1 MSENLV
7 RSRDAVRQTG
17 GATKYLLALSVLL
30 MFALAGVFAHLSN
43 RQNTLQD
50 SIREDALWAV
60 YQFDRE
66 SRTLSQSLTRYL
78 ALSRP
83 ALEENKALTLRY
95 DILYSR
101 LSILDNGKYE
111 SYFEQSEPVDALRPR
126 ARDLV
131 LGMEPVFNELM
142 AGGDVPYKVLATTAD
157 RLHELLAVTEEL
169 LTFTNASVSAA
180 RSDAR
185 EEIMRLQKLSAW
197 VVLALGISIALLIL
211 NLMRQLR
218 IVRAA
223 TDEIEATANKMAA
236 AYRAAEAG
244 NQAKSQFMAT
254 IGHEIRTPLNAILG
268 MAELLSM
275 GRLGKEERENVR
287 VITSSGTALLEII
300 NEILD
305 FAKIEHGDEP
315 PETVPFH
322 APDLVRQAMKV
333 MEGRAREQHDRL
345 ELVMSGMAGRGW
357 YLGDPN
363 RLRRV
368 LLNLLSNAVKF
379 TEAGTVRVSLSEI
392 RRSDGAGLLFEVV
405 DTGIGIAAEAR
416 PRLFN
421 AFSQVD
427 GTISRRFGG
436 TGLGLAI
443 CKRIV
448 ESLEGKI
455 GFDSEAGEGSRFWF
469 EVPVSAIAAPAP
481 AQSREDNA
489 TLPHLKV
496 LLVEDNSVNREV
508 ASQFLH
514 KLGQDVSIAVDGS
527 QAVRLAAKEQ
537 FDLILM
543 DMQMPVMDG
552 IAATKAIRDLPGKAR
567 AVPIVAM
574 TANASDADRRRCVE
588 AGMTGFQSKPI
599 SMGQLAAIVANHA
612 PVEDRGRAPS
622 LISGAAETA
631 DTEIARA
638 APDHDRDRVAELVDA
653 VGEDGF
659 RHLVDVFFADAGA
672 LLADLGR
679 AMATGDADLGDRTLH
694 SLKGSASN
702 LGFASLAGLAEN
714 LRKEQLNAAAAAR
727 IAAELARL
735 SASRVDKAA

>member
-1 MSENLV
+1 MSENLT
-7 RSRDAVRQTG
+7 RSRDAVRKTG
-17 GATKYLLALSVLL
+17 GATKYLLGLSVAL

-43 RQNTLQD
+43 RQNALQD

-66 SRTLSQSLTRYL
+66 SRTLSQTL
-78 ALSRP
+78 ARHAAIARP
-83 ALEENKALTLRY
+83 TADDVKALTLRY
-95 DILYSR
+95 DILFSR
-101 LSILDNGKYE
+101 LSILSNGKYQA
-111 SYFEQSEPVDALRPR
+111 YFEQSARVDTLRPR

-131 LGMEPVFNELM
+131 LAIEPVFNDLA
-142 AGGDVPYKVLATTAD
+142 AGENVSRKTLEAAAD
-157 RLHELLAVTEEL
+157 QLHELLGVTEDL

-180 RSDAR
+180 RADAR
-185 EEIMRLQKLSAW
+185 DEIIQLQKLSAW
-197 VVLALGISIALLIL
+197 VVLALGISIALLIV

-223 TDEIEATANKMAA
+223 TDEIEATANKMSD

-275 GRLGKEERENVR
+275 GRLGEEERENVR

-315 PETVPFH
+315 PENVPFH
-322 APDLVRQAMKV
+322 APDLVRQSMKV
-333 MEGRAREQHDRL
+333 MEGRAREQRDRL
-345 ELVMSGMAGRGW
+345 ELVMNGMAGRGW

-379 TEAGTVRVSLSEI
+379 TEGGTVRVSLSEI
-392 RRSDGAGLLFEVV
+392 HRNGGSRLLFEVV
-405 DTGIGIAAEAR
+405 DTGIGIPEDSR
-416 PRLFN
+416 HRLFN

-448 ESLEGKI
+448 EGLDGRI
-455 GFDSEAGEGSRFWF
+455 GFDSEPGEGSRFWF

-481 AQSREDNA
+481 AQSRDDA
-489 TLPHLKV
+489 SALPRLEV
-496 LLVEDNSVNREV
+496 LLVEDNAVNREV
-508 ASQFLH
+508 ASQFLK
-514 KLGQDVSIAVDGS
+514 KLGQSVSIAVDGA
-527 QAVRLAAKEQ
+527 QAVAMVAERD

-552 IAATKAIRDLPGKAR
+552 IAATRAIRELPGTAR
-567 AVPIVAM
+567 TVPVVAM
-574 TANASDADRRRCVE
+574 TANASDTDRRRCVE

-599 SMGQLAAIVANHA
+599 SMAQISQIVANHA
-612 PVEDRGRAPS
+612 PADGRGRIAPASAAASTS
-622 LISGAAETA
+622 LPAENA
-631 DTEIARA
+631 KV
-638 APDHDRDRVAELVDA
+638 APDQDRARIAEMVEA
-653 VGEDGF
+653 IGEDGF
-659 RHLVDVFFADAGA
+659 RHLVDVFFADAAA

-679 AMATGDADLGDRTLH
+679 AMADCDAELGDRTLH
-694 SLKGSASN
+694 SLKGSAAN
-702 LGFASLAGLAEN
+702 LGFMSLAALAED
-714 LRKEQLNAAAAAR
+714 LRKERLDAGAAAR

-735 SASRVDKAA
+735 SETRVADAA

>member
-1 MSENLV
+1 MSESLA
-7 RSRDAVRQTG
+7 RSREAVRKTG
-17 GATKYLLALSVLL
+17 GATKYLLAVSVIL
-30 MFALAGVFAHLSN
+30 MFTLAGVFAHLSK

-66 SRTLSQSLTRYL
+66 SRTLSQAL
-78 ALSRP
+78 AHHLVLQRP
-83 ALEENKALTLRY
+83 SADDVKALALRY

-101 LSILDNGKYE
+101 LSILADGKYQA
-111 SYFEQSEPVDALRPR
+111 YFEQSERVDALRPR

-131 LGMEPVFNELM
+131 LAMEPVFNDLSR
-142 AGGDVPYKVLATTAD
+142 GKSVPRKTLEATSDAL
-157 RLHELLAVTEEL
+157 RELLVVTESL

-180 RSDAR
+180 RADAR

-197 VVLALGISIALLIL
+197 VVLALGVSIALLIL

-218 IVRAA
+218 IVRSA
-223 TDEIEATANKMAA
+223 TNEIEATANKMAD

-275 GRLGKEERENVR
+275 GRLGEEERENVR

-315 PETVPFH
+315 PENVPFH
-322 APDLVRQAMKV
+322 APDLVRQSMKV
-333 MEGRAREQHDRL
+333 MEGRAREQRDRL
-345 ELVMSGMAGRGW
+345 ELVMNGMAGRGW

-379 TEAGTVRVSLSEI
+379 TEGGTVRVSLSEI
-392 RRSDGAGLLFEVV
+392 HRNGASRLLFEVV
-405 DTGIGIAAEAR
+405 DSGIGIPEDAR
-416 PRLFN
+416 HRLFN

-448 ESLEGKI
+448 EGLDGRI
-455 GFDSEAGEGSRFWF
+455 GFDSEPGEGSRFWF

-481 AQSREDNA
+481 AQAREDSA
-489 TLPHLKV
+489 TLPCLKV
-496 LLVEDNSVNREV
+496 LLVEDNAVNREV
-508 ASQFLH
+508 ASQFLQR
-514 KLGQDVSIAVDGS
+514 LGQEVIIAVDGA
-527 QAVRLAAKEQ
+527 QAVGIVADED

-552 IAATKAIRDLPGKAR
+552 IAATRAIRELPGKAR
-567 AVPIVAM
+567 TVPIIAM
-574 TANASDADRRRCVE
+574 TANASDSDRRKCVE

-599 SMGQLAAIVANHA
+599 SMAQLASIVANHA
-612 PVEDRGRAPS
+612 PVEP
-622 LISGAAETA
+622 
-631 DTEIARA
+631 
-638 APDHDRDRVAELVDA
+638 RDRVAPVQPAAVAPVPAADARAETDQDRERVAELIDA

-659 RHLVDVFFADAGA
+659 RHLVDVFFSDAGA

-679 AMATGDADLGDRTLH
+679 AMANGDAELGDRTLH

-702 LGFASLAGLAEN
+702 LGFMSLAGLAES
-714 LRKEQLNAAAAAR
+714 LRRERLDPTAAAR

-735 SASRVDKAA
+735 SASRIDEAA

>member
-1 MSENLV
+1 MNEKLFT
-7 RSRDAVRQTG
+7 SRDAVRQTG

-66 SRTLSQSLTRYL
+66 SRTLSQSLTHYL

-83 ALEENKALTLRY
+83 VPDDVEALTLRY

-111 SYFEQSEPVDALRPR
+111 NYFEQSETVDALRPR
-126 ARDLV
+126 ARNLV
-131 LGMEPVFNELM
+131 LGMEPVFNELT
-142 AGGDVPYKVLATTAD
+142 AGADMSRKTLETTAD
-157 RLHELLAVTEEL
+157 RLHDLLAVTEDL

-180 RSDAR
+180 RADAR

-218 IVRAA
+218 IVRSA
-223 TDEIEATANKMAA
+223 TDEIEATANKMAD

-275 GRLGKEERENVR
+275 GRLGEEERDNVR

-345 ELVMSGMAGRGW
+345 DLMMSGMAGRGW

-379 TEAGTVRVSLSEI
+379 TERGTVRVSLSEI
-392 RRSDGAGLLFEVV
+392 CRDGGTRLLFEVV
-405 DTGIGIAAEAR
+405 DTGIGIAEEAR

-448 ESLEGKI
+448 ENLDGKI
-455 GFDSEAGEGSRFWF
+455 GLDSEVGEGSRFWF

-481 AQSREDNA
+481 APSREDA
-489 TLPHLKV
+489 AMLPRLKV
-496 LLVEDNSVNREV
+496 LLVEDNAVNREV

-514 KLGQDVSIAVDGS
+514 KLGQDVSIAIDGA
-527 QAVRLAAKEQ
+527 QAVRLASEED

-552 IAATKAIRDLPGKAR
+552 IAATKAIRAQPGKR
-567 AVPIVAM
+567 RTVPIVAM

-599 SMGQLAAIVANHA
+599 SMAQLAAIVANHA
-612 PVEDRGRAPS
+612 PAEERRRVPS
-622 LISGAAETA
+622 LVSGATVSA
-631 DTEIARA
+631 DATPARA
-638 APDHDRDRVAELVDA
+638 EPDHDRDRVAELVDA
-653 VGEDGF
+653 VGEEGF

-679 AMATGDADLGDRTLH
+679 AMATGDAELGDRTLH

-702 LGFASLAGLAEN
+702 LGFTSLVGLAEN
-714 LRKEQLNAAAAAR
+714 LRKERLDAAAAAR

-735 SASRVDKAA
+735 SASRIDKAA